1 MNLEISQDDASGTVK
16 LSGSLDLYG
25 ADQLGEALRLQV
37 ERGGD
42 VVLDF
47 ESVGGCDV
55 AGAQLLIAAGKTLK
69 ARGNRLQIE
78 KTSPGF
84 LESLE
89 QIGLPAQVFNE

>member
-1 MNLEISQDDASGTVK
+1 MNLEISHDDASGTVK
-16 LSGSLDLYG
+16 LSGTLDLYG
-25 ADQLGEALRLQV
+25 ADQLGEALRLEV

-42 VVLDF
+42 LLLDL

-55 AGAQLLIAAGKTLK
+55 AGAQLLLAAAKTLN
-69 ARGNRLQIE
+69 ARGNRLHVE

-89 QIGLPAQVFNE
+89 QIGLPAEVLQS